1 MTASLTLYRIGT
13 RLVEPLAPALVRSR
27 VKKGKE
33 RATRTGERFG
43 RSTLARPA
51 GPLVWMHGASIG
63 ESKLLLDLFREVR
76 DRRPE
81 THALVTTQT
90 TTSADMI
97 AARSP
102 EGVIHQ
108 MAPIDGP
115 GAVSRFLS
123 HWRPDAAV
131 FAEGEI
137 WPNMLMGLQRARIP
151 AVLAN
156 ARMTERTLANWNRR
170 KASARRLFET
180 FRFIGAADRG
190 TATGLSSAIGR
201 DIPVVGN
208 LKMAVGVKPA
218 PASETEAFRAAVGR
232 PVLLA
237 ASTHPGEDEFA
248 LAAFVEA
255 RRALTNALL
264 VIAPRHPDRGAA
276 LVDLVKRNGL
286 TAQQWSKE
294 RAPPTIDVDVL
305 VADTIGEMMF
315 WYGAADSI
323 YLGGAT
329 KADIGGHNA
338 MEPAQIGKRVFTGPH
353 GFNFTETFATLV
365 AANALIIGNH
375 PEELSA
381 YWRSELTTRQPP
393 VSTDK
398 LFAAFREPFEQTV
411 SAIIGML
418 PPVDRKASDDA

>member
-13 RLVEPLAPALVRSR
+13 RLLEPLAPALVRDR

-33 RATRTGERFG
+33 RAERTSERFG
-43 RSTLARPA
+43 RTPIARPS
-51 GPLVWMHGASIG
+51 GPLIWMHGASVG
-63 ESKLLLDLFREVR
+63 ESKLLLDLFQEVR
-76 DRRPE
+76 EQRTDA
-81 THALVTTQT
+81 HALVTTQT

-97 AARSP
+97 AAKMQ

-115 GAVSRFLS
+115 GAVSRFLR

-137 WPNMLMGLQRARIP
+137 WPNMLMGLQRANIP

-156 ARMTERTLANWNRR
+156 ARMTEKSLTNWNSR
-170 KASARRLFET
+170 KTSARRLFET
-180 FRFIGAADRG
+180 FRFIGAADRQ

-201 DIPVVGN
+201 AIPVVGN
-208 LKMAVGVKPA
+208 LKMAVTVKPA
-218 PASETEAFRAAVGR
+218 PAADTEAFSTAVGR
-232 PVLLA
+232 PILLA

-248 LAAFVEA
+248 LTAFAEA
-255 RRALTNALL
+255 RKTLAKALL
-264 VIAPRHPDRGAA
+264 VIVPRHPDRGDAI
-276 LVDLVKRNGL
+276 VELVKQRGF
-286 TAQQWSKE
+286 TAQQWSKD
-294 RAPPTIDVDVL
+294 RATPSASIDVL

-315 WYGAADSI
+315 WYGAADSV

-338 MEPAQIGKRVFTGPH
+338 IEPAQLGKRVFTGPH
-353 GFNFTETFATLV
+353 GFNFIETFTKLA
-365 AANALIIGNH
+365 AANALIIGSH
-375 PEELSA
+375 PEELAA

-393 VSTDK
+393 VAVDK
-398 LFAAFREPFEQTV
+398 LFTAFREPFEQTV
-411 SAIIGML
+411 SAIVAML
-418 PPVDRKASDDA
+418 PPVAEKAADA